1 MISLEKKGDFFS
13 KIEKTENLKL
23 RIMREVATVAV
34 RHYKQGFIT
43 GGGATDA
50 GKWAPRAENKDPE
63 RAILV
68 KKGALKKSIKSSK
81 ISSKA
86 VVLTSEIFGG
96 KYDYAADHNYG
107 LKNMPK
113 REFLGKSKVLNIKIE
128 KIAEKA
134 LKAWITGA

>member
-13 KIEKTENLKL
+13 KIEKTEILKL
-23 RIMREVATVAV
+23 RIAREVASVAV
-34 RHYKQGFIT
+34 RHYKKGFIT

-50 GKWAPRAENKDPE
+50 GKWAPRDPDKEPE

-68 KKGALKKSIKSSK
+68 KKEALKNSIKPSK
-81 ISSKA
+81 ISSKE

-96 KYDYAADHNYG
+96 KYDYAAVHNYG

-113 REFLGKSKVLNIKIE
+113 REFLGPSKVLNIKIE
-128 KIAEKA
+128 KIIEKA
-134 LKAWITGA
+134 FKAWITGE

>member
-1 MISLEKKGDFFS
+1 MISFDKKGDFFS
-13 KIEKTENLKL
+13 KNEKTENLKL
-23 RIMREVATVAV
+23 RIMREVASVAE
-34 RHYKQGFIT
+34 RHYKKGFIT

-50 GKWAPRAENKDPE
+50 GKWEPRDGNKEPE

-68 KKGALKKSIKSSK
+68 KKRVLKKSIKSSK

-86 VVLTSEIFGG
+86 VVLTSEIFGS

-107 LKNMPK
+107 LGNQKK
-113 REFLGKSKVLNIKIE
+113 REFLGPSKVLNIKIE

-134 LKAWITGA
+134 IKAWITGA